1 MKKPRPT
8 VLVLAVMTLTLA
20 FAAADILVVKVQTT
34 KLRNGPR
41 YFAQAF
47 LTLSAGAK
55 LEKVSESE
63 GWIQVKTASG
73 LVGWIHSSAI
83 EIPKFNLLAM
93 NKDMKTQA
101 SASEVVLAGKGF
113 NKQVEDS
120 YRAKHGEAN
129 FTGVEAMLQIKI
141 NLTQV
146 EDFLTKGKLGE
157 FRGVK

>member
-8 VLVLAVMTLTLA
+8 VLVLAVMTLTLV

-63 GWIQVKTASG
+63 
-73 LVGWIHSSAI
+73 GWIHSSAI

-141 NLTQV
+141 SLTQV
-146 EDFLTKGKLGE
+146 EDFLRKGNLGE

>member
-1 MKKPRPT
+1 M
-8 VLVLAVMTLTLA
+8 
-20 FAAADILVVKVQTT
+20 
-34 KLRNGPR
+34 
-41 YFAQAF
+41 
-47 LTLSAGAK
+47 
-55 LEKVSESE
+55 SESE
-63 GWIQVKTASG
+63 
-73 LVGWIHSSAI
+73 GWIHSSAI

-146 EDFLTKGKLGE
+146 EDFLRKGKLGE